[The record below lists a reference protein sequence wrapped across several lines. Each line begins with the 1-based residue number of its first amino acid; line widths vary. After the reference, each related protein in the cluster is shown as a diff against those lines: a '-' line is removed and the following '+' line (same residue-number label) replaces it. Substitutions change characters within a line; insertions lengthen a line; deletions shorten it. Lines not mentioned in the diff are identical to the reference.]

1 MPQAAGPAPPSDEF
15 APPRPRGPRGTVND
29 VVPTPELAIGQA
41 PAQPIRRDVAILEKI
56 GPNVGCAAIAIG
68 FVFCGLMFVWL
79 YFNATT
85 SRGNPVMGLVAGIVF
100 TGLGLLGIYILVAGR
115 RQKPSRDPRRL
126 P

>member
-1 MPQAAGPAPPSDEF
+1 MPKAQDHSYSSDGF
-15 APPRPRGPRGTVND
+15 VPLRPRGLRRMLGPGC
-29 VVPTPELAIGQA
+29 LSALGA
-41 PAQPIRRDVAILEKI
+41 PILDAI

-68 FVFCGLMFVWL
+68 FLFCGLMFVWL

-100 TGLGLLGIYILVAGR
+100 TGLGLLGISVLLSGR
-115 RQKPSRDPRRL
+115 RRPSNGKERVKDPKRL